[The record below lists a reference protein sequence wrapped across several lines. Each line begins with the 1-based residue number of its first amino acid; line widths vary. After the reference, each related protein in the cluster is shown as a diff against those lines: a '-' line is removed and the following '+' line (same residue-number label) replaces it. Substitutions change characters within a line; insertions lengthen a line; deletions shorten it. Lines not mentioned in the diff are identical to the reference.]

1 MALLENAFGGW
12 TGGVLVGLGAAV
24 IGPVIVPGAGSTLR
38 PVAKTL
44 VKGVLVVADGVK
56 SVLAEATEQV
66 SDLVAEVRAETG
78 GTGDGSGARR
88 HRSAAS
94 AQ

>member
-1 MALLENAFGGW
+1 MALLEGALGGW
-12 TGGVLVGLGAAV
+12 TGGLLVGLGAAV
-24 IGPVIVPGAGSTLR
+24 IAPVIAPGAGTTLR

-66 SDLVAEVRAETG
+66 SDLVGEVRAESG
-78 GTGDGSGARR
+78 ATGDGSAPRR

-94 AQ
+94 A